1 MIDWDPDQYA
11 RFAEQRDR
19 AAIDLLTYAM
29 ASAEVTD
36 AWDLGCGDGNWT
48 GLIAK
53 RFPKAKVRGLD
64 SSEAMLADARE
75 GSDPRIDWI
84 QGDIA
89 DFHPL
94 TPPDLIFSNAALH
107 WLPEHARLFP
117 RLAQRLKPGGRLAV
131 QMPVLERTGWRAA
144 LAEVAEQGPWAARLQ
159 GANTAATH
167 APEQYYDWLK
177 PHCASVDVWTTT
189 YLHEL
194 QGEDAIVDWTLGS
207 TLRPYLAR
215 LDDDAERRGF
225 LDALRARFSALH
237 PCRSDGVTLFP
248 FARLFILAER

>member
-19 AAIDLLTYAM
+19 PAVDLLTQTLANFG
-29 ASAEVTD
+29 ASDV
-36 AWDLGCGDGNWT
+36 WDLGCGDGNWT

-64 SSEAMLADARE
+64 SSEAMLADAR
-75 GSDPRIDWI
+75 SDNDPRIEWI

-107 WLPEHARLFP
+107 WVPEHARLFP
-117 RLAQRLKPGGRLAV
+117 RLAQRLKRGGRLAV
-131 QMPVLERTGWRAA
+131 QMPVIERAGWRAA

-177 PHCASVDVWTTT
+177 PHCRSVDVWTTT

-215 LDDDAERRGF
+215 FDDDAERRAF
-225 LDALRARFSALH
+225 LDALRVRFSALH
-237 PCRSDGVTLFP
+237 PRRDDGVTLFP
-248 FARLFILAER
+248 IARLFILAER